1 MLHLLLP
8 EFSSNL
14 LSACPYLANLFYVS
28 TTQTQTEKKN
38 HVLIQFL
45 NSKFTMQLPKIW
57 ICEVS
62 IKPN

>member
-28 TTQTQTEKKN
+28 TTQTQTEKKKSR
-38 HVLIQFL
+38 F
-45 NSKFTMQLPKIW
+45 NSILKFKIYYA
-57 ICEVS
+57 IA
-62 IKPN
+62 KNMDM